1 MKFFDIHT
9 HMIPEIDDGSK
20 SEDMTYEMLKL
31 SYDSG
36 VRDII
41 LTSHFNELRNQ
52 IADVREHFAKVKEI
66 AKKISPDLSLYIGNE
81 IFYTVNSTRLLN
93 EGKIATLADSKYVLI
108 EFRYDVLLEEIA
120 AAVNQIQMGGYYP
133 IIAHIERYEC
143 MHDVKAV
150 KQISAMGAYMQ
161 VNAGYIS
168 NAKFMQSRFLN
179 KLFKENLISFI
190 GTDCHNTTSRRP
202 NMKECADYLNKKYGT
217 EFTQELL
224 YENPQKIINKERI

>member
-52 IADVREHFAKVKEI
+52 IADVREHFAKVKQI
-66 AKKISPDLSLYIGNE
+66 AKKISPDLNLYIGNE

-93 EGKIATLADSKYVLI
+93 GQSSNGNTLA
-108 EFRYDVLLEEIA
+108 
-120 AAVNQIQMGGYYP
+120 
-133 IIAHIERYEC
+133 
-143 MHDVKAV
+143 
-150 KQISAMGAYMQ
+150 
-161 VNAGYIS
+161 
-168 NAKFMQSRFLN
+168 
-179 KLFKENLISFI
+179 
-190 GTDCHNTTSRRP
+190 
-202 NMKECADYLNKKYGT
+202 
-217 EFTQELL
+217 
-224 YENPQKIINKERI
+224 RIR